1 MWDTE
6 EVTHRIIGMAMAIH
20 RSMGCGYVESVYH
33 NSMIVELTA
42 AGIPFESKKK
52 LDVFYKGVLVGQF
65 EADLV
70 IVVNKMLIIELKA
83 VERLLKAH
91 ETQLVNYLTATGI
104 EDGLLLN
111 FGGTS
116 LEMKRKF
123 KTYRPSRPQASTFQ
137 PPENLIL

>member
-1 MWDTE
+1 ME
-6 EVTHRIIGMAMAIH
+6 EITHRIIGMAMEIH
-20 RSMGCGYVESVYH
+20 RTMGCGYLESVYH
-33 NSMIVELTA
+33 NAMVVELSS

-52 LDVFYKGVLVGQF
+52 LDVFYKDVLVGQF

-70 IVVNKMLIIELKA
+70 IIVNKMLIIELKA
-83 VERLLKAH
+83 VERLLKVH

-116 LEMKRKF
+116 LEIKRKF
-123 KTYRPSRPQASTFQ
+123 KTYRPSLTKGPALRPRET
-137 PPENLIL
+137 PIL